1 MIFINENEEFES
13 PIEFVPHDNA
23 ILINGEYFREIEDKH
38 VPGIRPKSFYIS
50 INGEIYN
57 AVTHRISRGAFG
69 KGHRYCAIELV
80 KIDGSRI
87 SIMLHRLL
95 MIVFNFNEDF
105 KNLEVNHIS
114 GNKRDNSLYN
124 LEWTD
129 HAGNMQHAYDHNLIK
144 SGEEHR
150 FANTSEETVR
160 CICEEL
166 QNANRT
172 KNLYKDLAE
181 KYGVSTAVILQIDHG
196 FSWTR
201 VSKDYDLNHDLRVYS
216 KRFSE
221 EEVNFMCQYFQD
233 HKDQSIDT
241 MVDYLCNYLQIQ
253 NSHNNKTKIKRI
265 YYKFPGYFS
274 YITKNY
280 DY

>member
-1 MIFINENEEFES
+1 VIFINENEEFES
-13 PIEFVPHDNA
+13 PIEFVPHDNV

-144 SGEEHR
+144 SGE
-150 FANTSEETVR
+150 
-160 CICEEL
+160 
-166 QNANRT
+166 
-172 KNLYKDLAE
+172 
-181 KYGVSTAVILQIDHG
+181 STL
-196 FSWTR
+196 TR
-201 VSKDYDLNHDLRVYS
+201 LS
-216 KRFSE
+216 
-221 EEVNFMCQYFQD
+221 
-233 HKDQSIDT
+233 
-241 MVDYLCNYLQIQ
+241 NYLNFLSNQNLALVKISVEGLEEKIIQ
-253 NSHNNKTKIKRI
+253 GGIELITRYHVPYIYLEFNPESLREHGTDPIKFLKIFTRNK
-265 YYKFPGYFS
+265 YKFPFYNFFDDEFLSIDEIMTKARRHNGKINL
-274 YITKNY
+274 YIAHAKMIRKYQNS
-280 DY
+280 